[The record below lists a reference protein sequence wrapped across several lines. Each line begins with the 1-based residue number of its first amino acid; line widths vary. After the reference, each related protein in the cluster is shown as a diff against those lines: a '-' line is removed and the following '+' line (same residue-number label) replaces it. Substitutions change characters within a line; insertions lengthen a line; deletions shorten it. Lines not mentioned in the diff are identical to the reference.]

1 MKQKT
6 YTTTITLTVKAND
19 FLEAEQKFYEML
31 TGDITFT
38 NISEDD
44 L

>member
-6 YTTTITLTVKAND
+6 FTTRLTLKVKANSEE
-19 FLEAEQKFYEML
+19 EAIEKFYQIL